1 MRVQLPPC
9 AYFPLTAGVPCPNLR
24 EEGGLP
30 VAKTT
35 ADLYKLVCV
44 GGIELCRERSCLS
57 LRSHPYSCARPTHYN
72 ADKMPSQLK
81 QKKPSGMSMSSLH
94 IEKVK
99 KNTVTLIFYSQTVIQ
114 NIFQLQQRKADRSKY
129 EVLRE
134 KALFLFKNWHCLC
147 LTATLWNCSIN
158 PRCLFPRGK
167 VKIFSNSFVL
177 LIQQRIHVLHGR
189 PGLEGANGCSRQQW
203 INSYKW
209 IVVHGNW
216 QQQQRQASRTS
227 DTHVH
232 VHTVLWDRERS
243 EVNRH
248 AHTHSNTFFTSY
260 KSSMSSTLE
269 RFINI

>member
-9 AYFPLTAGVPCPNLR
+9 AYFPLTAGVPCPNLK

-114 NIFQLQQRKADRSKY
+114 NIQYFNYNSVKLIDQNMRCCVRKPCFCSKIGIAYASPQRCEIAPSIPAAFSLEVKSKY
-129 EVLRE
+129 SAIHLCCSFSKEFMFYMGGLVSKVPMVVPDSNE
-134 KALFLFKNWHCLC
+134 SIPTSGSLFMV
-147 LTATLWNCSIN
+147 TDSSS
-158 PRCLFPRGK
+158 RGK
-167 VKIFSNSFVL
+167 LAERQTHTCMCTPFCETERD
-177 LIQQRIHVLHGR
+177 QR
-189 PGLEGANGCSRQQW
+189 
-203 INSYKW
+203 
-209 IVVHGNW
+209 
-216 QQQQRQASRTS
+216 
-227 DTHVH
+227 
-232 VHTVLWDRERS
+232 
-243 EVNRH
+243 
-248 AHTHSNTFFTSY
+248 
-260 KSSMSSTLE
+260 
-269 RFINI
+269 